1 MGYYLLKVIMGGKM
15 GLQLKSDND
24 LSKQD
29 ISLGRQEGNERNQW
43 KPEKDPWDYS
53 KDNMED
59 MYEEPKVVYNSS
71 MADLQGQQRQESLLQ
86 NVTKKLV
93 VALIVGAILI
103 FGGKAIVSVVMPE
116 GIDVTSHLNKQEAVL
131 AKELEETFLG
141 NPTWATNVFE
151 YSKSDPVVSG
161 AEDIGVVY
169 MDGKQ
174 IGVHI
179 PTAKYMIFNT
189 RVGDGEQHMYN
200 NTSYPFDDSFSIL
213 DTVSGKATVYVYYNT
228 ERNDCIF
235 FVINNT
241 TNRIVSMTYY
251 CDYKKVC
258 EELESVFE

>member
-1 MGYYLLKVIMGGKM
+1 M

-24 LSKQD
+24 SSKQN
-29 ISLGRQEGNERNQW
+29 ISLGRQENNERNQL

-53 KDNMED
+53 KDNMEE

-71 MADLQGQQRQESLLQ
+71 MADLQGQQRQETPAQ
-86 NVTKKLV
+86 NVIKNV
-93 VALIVGAILI
+93 VLALIIGVIMI
-103 FGGKAIVSVVMPE
+103 FGGKAIVSVVKPE
-116 GIDVTSHLNKQEAVL
+116 GIDITSDLNKSEDGL
-131 AKELEETFLG
+131 AQELEETFSD
-141 NPTWATNVFE
+141 NPSWATNVFE
-151 YSKSDPVVSG
+151 YSKSDPTFRG

-179 PTAKYMIFNT
+179 PTNKYMIFDT

-200 NTSYPFDDSFSIL
+200 NTSYPFESSSSIL
-213 DTVSGKATVYVYYNT
+213 NTVSGKATVYIYYNT

-251 CDYKKVC
+251 YDYKKVS